1 MKPYP
6 APASPTPE
14 RGHIASPQA
23 RDLLDNALK
32 HVEEKQ
38 AQAGVRLRPPQA
50 GDMGWIVHRHGVL
63 YGQELGWSPMI
74 EAYTADIVAG
84 YLSRNDTQ
92 WERCWLAE
100 YEGRVLGSVM
110 LVRLADDTA
119 QLRLLFVEADA
130 RGLGLGRSLVQE
142 CIRTAQQLGYQRM
155 LLLTNSEL
163 LAARALYQSLGFEC
177 TAQEPTEQFGK
188 PSASETWV
196 LEFSALPAPRAH
208 EGQP

>member
-1 MKPYP
+1 M
-6 APASPTPE
+6 
-14 RGHIASPQA
+14 
-23 RDLLDNALK
+23 LDDALK
-32 HVEEKQ
+32 RVENQQ
-38 AQAGVRLRPPQA
+38 AEAGVRLRSPRA

-63 YGQELGWSPMI
+63 YGQELGWNPLI

-84 YLSRNDTQ
+84 YLRRNDTE

-119 QLRLLFVEADA
+119 QLRLLYVEPDA
-130 RGLGLGRSLVQE
+130 RGLGLGRWLVQE

-163 LAARALYQSLGFEC
+163 LPARALYQSLGFEC
-177 TAQEPTEQFGK
+177 TAQEPSDEFGK

-196 LEFSALPAPRAH
+196 LSLAAPPAP
-208 EGQP
+208 G